1 MFIYFPKAG
10 NIKMFKQWTTVSPV
24 LDEEFT
30 SNVERKVL
38 HCLILG
44 IVPLIEVASVD
55 EACKDGDVWSEQSSP
70 YFVDGLVHFV
80 VSYA

>member
-1 MFIYFPKAG
+1 MKSSLTP
-10 NIKMFKQWTTVSPV
+10 
-24 LDEEFT
+24 D
-30 SNVERKVL
+30 VERKVL
-38 HCLILG
+38 RCLIVG

-80 VSYA
+80 VFYA